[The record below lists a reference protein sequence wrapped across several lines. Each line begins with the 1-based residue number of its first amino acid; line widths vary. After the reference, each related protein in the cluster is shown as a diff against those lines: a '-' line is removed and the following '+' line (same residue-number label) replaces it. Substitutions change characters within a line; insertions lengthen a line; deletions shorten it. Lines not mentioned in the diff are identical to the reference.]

1 MGQQAGNEHF
11 PITAYSF
18 LGGKKSET
26 RLDFLFDFSDKAST
40 AAQRKRGEVRRG
52 EVELSCPAAHDEIEQ
67 WIQIRTWQE
76 IRAQIARAI
85 TRVDV
90 QIAN

>member
-1 MGQQAGNEHF
+1 M
-11 PITAYSF
+11 
-18 LGGKKSET
+18 
-26 RLDFLFDFSDKAST
+26 
-40 AAQRKRGEVRRG
+40 RRG

-67 WIQIRTWQE
+67 CIQIRTWQE

>member
-1 MGQQAGNEHF
+1 M
-11 PITAYSF
+11 
-18 LGGKKSET
+18 
-26 RLDFLFDFSDKAST
+26 
-40 AAQRKRGEVRRG
+40 RRG

>member
-1 MGQQAGNEHF
+1 MNIFQLPLTRFWVA
-11 PITAYSF
+11 
-18 LGGKKSET
+18 KKVK
-26 RLDFLFDFSDKAST
+26 LAST
-40 AAQRKRGEVRRG
+40 FFSIFLTKRAQQHNESEVRRG

-67 WIQIRTWQE
+67 CIQIRTWQE

-85 TRVDV
+85 TRVDF